1 MRSEKF
7 LYREIYQALKK
18 QIEAGELI
26 QGERLPS
33 EDELSETF
41 SVSKITIKRA
51 MDMLKEVGLI
61 RRVQGMGTFVA
72 GLDAAESQPAAALGR
87 QKLIGLVLEHVATPF
102 GLDMMYQISRQL
114 DERGYKLCI
123 RFTYGSAEK
132 EAEEISSLLA
142 LGISG
147 LIIMPC
153 HDSYYSLSIM
163 KLILESFPVV
173 LVDKRMD
180 GLPVNTVCTDGREAI
195 RLLIHHL
202 KERGCENVAALTI
215 EPSSATSLGDRMDG
229 FRRGVEETGM
239 TCAGEFILPRRTA
252 PIQPFDS
259 DPARSAEP
267 EYQSA
272 IGEVL
277 DRLDPLPESFVCTE
291 FAIAR
296 SLYAA
301 ARARGLEVGRDFKA
315 CCIDEDYLAMGGF
328 RFTHMRQDEIAIAD
342 KAVEVLLGLLDGSCA
357 GRSDFRVPAL
367 FRMGATT

>member
-1 MRSEKF
+1 MRNEKF
-7 LYREIYQALKK
+7 LYREIYQALKN
-18 QIEAGELI
+18 QIESGALA
-26 QGERLPS
+26 QGDRLPS
-33 EDELSETF
+33 EDDLAETY

-51 MDMLKEVGLI
+51 MDMLKEERLI
-61 RRVQGMGTFVA
+61 RRVQGKGTFVA
-72 GLDAAESQPAAALGR
+72 ELSAGDAPAPRASGG
-87 QKLIGLVLEHVATPF
+87 QKLIGLILEHVSTPF
-102 GLDMMYQISRQL
+102 GLDMMYRISRQL

-259 DPARSAEP
+259 DPVRSAEP
-267 EYQSA
+267 EYQTA

-277 DRLDPLPESFVCTE
+277 DKLDSLPESFVCTE

-301 ARARGLEVGRDFKA
+301 ARARGLEVGRDFRA
-315 CCIDEDYLAMGGF
+315 CCIDEDCLAMGGF

-342 KAVEVLLGLLDGSCA
+342 QAVEVLLGLLDGSCT
-357 GRSDFRVPAL
+357 GRNDFRVPAL
-367 FRMGATT
+367 FRMGSTT

>member
-18 QIEAGELI
+18 QIEAGELT

-51 MDMLKEVGLI
+51 MDMLKEEGLI
-61 RRVQGMGTFVA
+61 RRVQGKGTFVA
-72 GLDAAESQPAAALGR
+72 RPDAAEPRPAAAPGR

-102 GLDMMYQISRQL
+102 GLDMMYQISRRL

-142 LGISG
+142 LGICG

-202 KERGCENVAALTI
+202 KERGCRNVAALTI

-259 DPARSAEP
+259 DPVRSAEP

-272 IGEVL
+272 VGEVL
-277 DRLDPLPESFVCTE
+277 DRLDSLPESFVCTE

-301 ARARGLEVGRDFKA
+301 ARARGLEVGRDFRA

-328 RFTHMRQDEIAIAD
+328 RFTHMRQDEIAVAD
-342 KAVEVLLGLLDGSCA
+342 KAVEVLLGLLDGSYA
-357 GRSDFRVPAL
+357 GRNDFRVPAL

>member
-1 MRSEKF
+1 MERNLMVAGFGGQGVMTLGKF
-7 LYREIYQALKK
+7 LA
-18 QIEAGELI
+18 EAACDSTDKNVTFF
-26 QGERLPS
+26 PS
-33 EDELSETF
+33 YGAEQ
-41 SVSKITIKRA
+41 R
-51 MDMLKEVGLI
+51 G
-61 RRVQGMGTFVA
+61 GTANCYVVIS
-72 GLDAAESQPAAALGR
+72 DDD
-87 QKLIGLVLEHVATPF
+87 IGAP
-102 GLDMMYQISRQL
+102 
-114 DERGYKLCI
+114 
-123 RFTYGSAEK
+123 
-132 EAEEISSLLA
+132 
-142 LGISG
+142 
-147 LIIMPC
+147 
-153 HDSYYSLSIM
+153 
-163 KLILESFPVV
+163 
-173 LVDKRMD
+173 
-180 GLPVNTVCTDGREAI
+180 
-195 RLLIHHL
+195 
-202 KERGCENVAALTI
+202 
-215 EPSSATSLGDRMDG
+215 LGDRMDG